1 MEEEKKRG
9 KEYYQVN
16 LDMGRLFWIAF
27 ILGLFIIGIFIVGFW
42 VGGGRG
48 EKKREFPALSRTEL
62 FKREKA
68 LETTEDETSK
78 IKELFENNLETETR
92 YIDVKSIEK
101 TVPEEEK
108 LERTPAPAP
117 EKPSQIITPEKPY
130 IPPAIKEPKPKTTSV
145 LPTLPKDVYYI
156 QVASFT
162 KKENALSMAEQLKKN
177 LYKVVI
183 EEAVVN
189 GQEYFRVRVGPFE
202 SKTVAKN
209 TMLSIKRRFEI
220 ENTFVVKKES

>member
-1 MEEEKKRG
+1 MEEERRRG

-92 YIDVKSIEK
+92 YIDVKTVEKPVVEKGKPEK
-101 TVPEEEK
+101 TYV
-108 LERTPAPAP
+108 PAP
-117 EKPSQIITPEKPY
+117 EKPPLVTISEKPY
-130 IPPAIKEPKPKTTSV
+130 VPPAIKQEKVVTPPVVPS
-145 LPTLPKDVYYI
+145 LPKDVYYI

-162 KKENALSMAEQLKKN
+162 KRENALSMAERLKKN

-189 GQEYFRVRVGPFE
+189 EQVYYRVRVGPFE
-202 SKTVAKN
+202 SRNVANN
-209 TMLSIKRRFEI
+209 TMLAMKRRFDL
-220 ENTFVVKKES
+220 ENPFVLKKES

>member
-1 MEEEKKRG
+1 MEEERKRG

-48 EKKREFPALSRTEL
+48 EKGREFPALSRTEL
-62 FKREKA
+62 FKRERA
-68 LETTEDETSK
+68 QEQTEDETSK

-92 YIDVKSIEK
+92 YIDVKTVEK
-101 TVPEEEK
+101 PVAEKEKPEKIYVPV
-108 LERTPAPAP
+108 P
-117 EKPSQIITPEKPY
+117 EKPSIITTPEKPY
-130 IPPAIKEPKPKTTSV
+130 VPSATKQTKVMTQPVVPS
-145 LPTLPKDVYYI
+145 LPEGVYYI

-162 KKENALSMAEQLKKN
+162 KKENALSMAERLKKN

-189 GQEYFRVRVGPFE
+189 EQIYYRVRVGPFA
-202 SKTVAKN
+202 SRNAANN
-209 TMLSIKRRFEI
+209 TMLAMKRRFDL
-220 ENTFVVKKES
+220 ENPFVLKKES